1 MMGSDINHNDSGLH
15 ADSDGI
21 HAAFDF
27 RVKSEIRI
35 TSLLTS
41 EFKLEVGK
49 NHGWIHVHLL
59 LGSSWQ
65 VTITVLS
72 D

>member
-49 NHGWIHVHLL
+49 KSRMDSR
-59 LGSSWQ
+59 SSF
-65 VTITVLS
+65 VRVKLAS
-72 D
+72 YNNCA